1 MSQLIM
7 SRRTMLR
14 GLGTAIALPVLD
26 SMIPTRMRGADAK
39 AAAKAVTAP
48 RRLAW
53 IYVPN
58 GSDMQN
64 WTPAEAGSSYQLTP
78 ILQPLAEF
86 KDKFTVISGLVCAPA
101 NPNGDGGGD
110 HGRASASYLTGAQA
124 RKTEGA
130 NLKCGLSADQAAAG
144 KIGHLTKFPSLELG
158 IEDVKTTG
166 RCDNGYSCAYY
177 HTISWRSETTP
188 VVKDCDPRSVF
199 DRLFSNGDP
208 RESAESRARRENDRS
223 SILDFVLADADGF
236 QKKLTYADKQ
246 KMDEYLTSVREIE
259 IRLEKAALEAPAAP
273 PPGAVRPD
281 FDPHGGKAAA
291 SSDKYATCLP
301 LMIDMMVLAFQT
313 DRTRVITLPF
323 ADEKSNQTYPWAD
336 ANVPHHTTSHHMGDA
351 AKKALVAKINKYHVE
366 QLAYLLKKLDGI
378 KEGNGGS
385 ILDNSLISYGSNI
398 SDGDLHNHDNLPQVL
413 IGKGGGSVS
422 TGRHLRCDGV
432 PLNNLWLSML
442 DRVGAPLERLGDSTG
457 RIALA

>member
-14 GLGTAIALPVLD
+14 GLGTAMALPVLD
-26 SMIPTRMRGADAK
+26 SMIPSRLIGADAK
-39 AAAKAVTAP
+39 AAAKAALAP
-48 RRLAW
+48 KRAAW

-58 GSDMQN
+58 GIDMQN
-64 WTPAEAGSSYQLTP
+64 WTPAATGSAYQLTP
-78 ILQPLAEF
+78 ILQPVAEF
-86 KDKFTVISGLVCAPA
+86 KDRLNVISGLVCATA

-110 HGRASASYLTGAQA
+110 HGRAGACYLTGAPA

-130 NLKCGLSADQAAAG
+130 NLKCGISVDQAAAAR
-144 KIGHLTKFPSLELG
+144 IGHLTKFPSLEIG
-158 IEDVKTTG
+158 IEEGKQGG

-177 HTISWRSETTP
+177 HSMSWRSETTP
-188 VVKDCDPRSVF
+188 VTKDCDPQSVF

-208 RESAESRARRENDRS
+208 HESAESRARRENDHK
-223 SILDFVLADADGF
+223 SILDFVLDDAGSF
-236 QKKLTYADKQ
+236 EKKLTYADRQ

-259 IRLEKAALEAPAAP
+259 VRLEKAALEPAGAP

-281 FDPHGGKAAA
+281 FDAHAPSKG
-291 SSDKYATCLP
+291 DKYALCLP

-313 DRTRVITLPF
+313 DRTRIITFQF
-323 ADEKSNQTYPWAD
+323 ADEKSNQTYGWAG
-336 ANVPHHTTSHHMGDA
+336 ANVPHHLTSHHMGDE

-366 QLAYLLKKLDGI
+366 QLASLLKKLDAI

-398 SDGDLHNHDNLPQVL
+398 SDGDLHNHDNLPQLL
-413 IGKGGGSVS
+413 IGKSSGTVA
-422 TGRHLRCDGV
+422 TGRHLRYDGV
-432 PLNNLWLSML
+432 PLNNLWMSML
-442 DRVGAPLERLGDSTG
+442 DRVGAPMDRLGDSTG